1 MNDNYRIELPSLLW
15 ISGNSNKIQKVFD
28 KDFVNPTT
36 LHKMLADLEG
46 HYHCYLMIQFQIP
59 KKANV
64 CTCVMYSREKK
75 MCIDQGPT
83 DRAIIHARYIMMY
96 QR

>member
-1 MNDNYRIELPSLLW
+1 
-15 ISGNSNKIQKVFD
+15 
-28 KDFVNPTT
+28 
-36 LHKMLADLEG
+36 MLADLEG
-46 HYHCYLMIQFQIP
+46 HYHRYLMIQFQIP

-83 DRAIIHARYIMMY
+83 DRAIIHARYIMM
-96 QR
+96 